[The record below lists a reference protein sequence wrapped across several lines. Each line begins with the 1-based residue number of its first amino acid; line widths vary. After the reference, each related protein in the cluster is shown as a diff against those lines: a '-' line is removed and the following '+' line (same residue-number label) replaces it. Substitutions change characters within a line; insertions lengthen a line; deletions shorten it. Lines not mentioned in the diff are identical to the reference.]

1 MSLKQSCKILFFPD
15 RIGGQASGARSARAT
30 LKTLIQLGHEVA
42 LFTTDADQ
50 ILAYGEFKNISYH
63 KINSQMRANSHFFD
77 NALITQFKKILRD
90 FNPDYYFMVGNIQ
103 KPAILA
109 KTSRKENVKNIFLF
123 YITDYY
129 CAKVYS
135 CLESWPCY
143 KCIEINSLQALTNK
157 CIKGDHKYVN
167 FFKKLLV
174 RKNLQVEI
182 LKSYKVVGYSENQL
196 SIYKKIGVEEDKC
209 HEVSLQFDPDEL
221 KNYPN
226 KDGDYFLILGQP
238 IIEKGFHVIY
248 KILENCKSTPKIR
261 IIFKDLKEEQKALN
275 DFNLL
280 DLVASGMITTTV
292 GLDDR
297 LDIIKTIANAKAIII
312 PSYYPSTWEFVLIE
326 SLLLEKPVL
335 VFNVGAH
342 KNYISHRISGMVS
355 EIGDFESFSNNID
368 EVNTN
373 DELRLTLSKGGKSFI
388 MNMLSEE
395 NRLKSMSQLFTN

>member
-1 MSLKQSCKILFFPD
+1 M
-15 RIGGQASGARSARAT
+15 
-30 LKTLIQLGHEVA
+30 
-42 LFTTDADQ
+42 
-50 ILAYGEFKNISYH
+50 
-63 KINSQMRANSHFFD
+63 
-77 NALITQFKKILRD
+77 
-90 FNPDYYFMVGNIQ
+90 
-103 KPAILA
+103 
-109 KTSRKENVKNIFLF
+109 
-123 YITDYY
+123 
-129 CAKVYS
+129 
-135 CLESWPCY
+135 
-143 KCIEINSLQALTNK
+143 
-157 CIKGDHKYVN
+157 
-167 FFKKLLV
+167 
-174 RKNLQVEI
+174 
-182 LKSYKVVGYSENQL
+182 
-196 SIYKKIGVEEDKC
+196 
-209 HEVSLQFDPDEL
+209 
-221 KNYPN
+221 
-226 KDGDYFLILGQP
+226 
-238 IIEKGFHVIY
+238 
-248 KILENCKSTPKIR
+248 
-261 IIFKDLKEEQKALN
+261 KEEQKALN

-312 PSYYPSTWEFVLIE
+312 PSYYPSTGEFVLIE